1 MTSQS
6 VAWVLAAMLAASPV
20 AWAAAEPGKTAAPA
34 KAPKAPTV
42 AEEPAEKPI
51 SIVDENG
58 WWLGGGH
65 FRLPLD
71 VKAAGYDR
79 FDRPVEVDLDFTEV
93 LTGLRREAAL
103 NDASLRLVELN
114 ETGGIVDRRVP
125 FQFDRADDYND
136 SARARGT
143 LVFLMR
149 GRTAADG
156 VRRFQVYFD
165 LGGTSPLPAPMA
177 PLILRHES
185 VQCEGQPSFKIVS
198 PTATYFYQ
206 QRGAALASLLDLDD
220 CEWIG
225 YHAGGGSAGD
235 YRGLPNLVEPEG
247 FFSAG
252 GTRGESTIW
261 RRGAVKLTLDS
272 QTSDRR
278 WACRWEIFPGFARVS
293 VLKAARPYW
302 FLYAGTPGGKL
313 DAAKDFV
320 LRSSGEKLPLAKDWT
335 STTRGPEWVLFGSAR
350 TPRGLFIVRHE
361 AEALSDSCE
370 TLERNMVIFGFGRKG
385 PAEPAI
391 EFAPRHFTIGFV
403 ENTADPAVGKTIDSA
418 WRPLTV
424 TVGKAEAKRAAKTK
438 G

>member
-20 AWAAAEPGKTAAPA
+20 AWAAAAVSSE
-34 KAPKAPTV
+34 APKAPAA
-42 AEEPAEKPI
+42 AEEPEEKPI
-51 SIVDENG
+51 PIVDENG

-65 FRLPLD
+65 FRVALE

-79 FDRPVEVDLDFTEV
+79 FDRPVEVDLDFTEI
-93 LTGLRREAAL
+93 LGLLRREAAL
-103 NDASLRLVELN
+103 NDAAIRVVEVG
-114 ETGGIVDRRVP
+114 ETGAILDRRVP
-125 FQFDRADDYND
+125 FQFDRAADYNE

-149 GRTAADG
+149 GRTAAAAS
-156 VRRFQVYFD
+156 RQFHVYFD
-165 LGGTSPLPAPMA
+165 IGGTSPLPAAMM
-177 PLILRHES
+177 PLVLRHES
-185 VQCEGQPSFKIVS
+185 VQVEGQPGFKIVT
-198 PTATYFYQ
+198 PTATWFYQ

-247 FFSAG
+247 FFHAG
-252 GTRGESTIW
+252 GSRGESTIT
-261 RRGAVKLTLDS
+261 RRGAVKLTIDA

-278 WACRWEIFPGFARVS
+278 WACRWEIFPGFAQVS
-293 VLKAARPYW
+293 ILKAARPYW

-313 DAAKDFV
+313 DEAKDFV
-320 LRSSGEKLPLAKDWT
+320 LRSGGEKIPLAKAWT
-335 STTRGPEWVLFGSAR
+335 STTRGPEWVLFGSAK

-361 AEALSDSCE
+361 AEALPDSCA
-370 TLERNMVIFGFGRKG
+370 TLDGNMVLFGFGRKG

-424 TVGKAEAKRAAKTK
+424 TAGKAEAKRTARAK